1 MCTARLSSGYNKEIM
16 IGRWTGSRWML
27 FLSAYYWLNFGE
39 ALKMTGGWVEP
50 LPLLPIHRASM
61 RNIVCTNTQPLSTPS
76 HVERKL
82 GDSELSYFLPS
93 RESGVNDMYVT
104 NEIIFKKL
112 LLTSHCR
119 YLHLGF
125 RAPSHLVER
134 SHVSLVWAIMRV
146 RHPLLASKVKMNE
159 YDDVRFM

>member
-1 MCTARLSSGYNKEIM
+1 
-16 IGRWTGSRWML
+16 
-27 FLSAYYWLNFGE
+27 
-39 ALKMTGGWVEP
+39 
-50 LPLLPIHRASM
+50 
-61 RNIVCTNTQPLSTPS
+61 
-76 HVERKL
+76 
-82 GDSELSYFLPS
+82 
-93 RESGVNDMYVT
+93 MYVT
-104 NEIIFKKL
+104 NEILFKKL

-125 RAPSHLVER
+125 HAPSHLVER